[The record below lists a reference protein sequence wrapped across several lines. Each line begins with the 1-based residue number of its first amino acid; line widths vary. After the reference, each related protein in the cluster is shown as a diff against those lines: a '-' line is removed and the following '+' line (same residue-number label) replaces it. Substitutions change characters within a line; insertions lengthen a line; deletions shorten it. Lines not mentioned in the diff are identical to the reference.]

1 MPAAPLEPCV
11 QQALHKSNTAEVVN
25 VHQHPI
31 DVQGRVLGQIAK
43 PTATIVDEHVD
54 ATECLLGILDLPGQ
68 QVQFGEIEDQHLRL
82 HARPQRLALPLD
94 ALELAL
100 AAGAED
106 QALERGPLAQRHAE
120 RLAKT
125 SRGAGDPND
134 LALEVLGGGLLIALP
149 QEPAHGCSTCARASA
164 PAQAQPAATPKNP
177 PRAAGGEPRNQRR
190 RRRRTRQADRSLHH
204 LHHAARHRSHRP
216 LVRNPC
222 APCHHRPCHR
232 ASGHPWGRCL
242 PLLRTLRERGATNRC
257 RCPSRCRRHPCRGLR
272 HPPC

>member
-43 PTATIVDEHVD
+43 PTATVVDEHVD
-54 ATECLLGILDLPGQ
+54 ATESLLGILDLPGQ
-68 QVQFGEIEDQHLRL
+68 QVQLGEIEDQHLRL
-82 HARPQRLALPLD
+82 HARPQRLALPLHT
-94 ALELAL
+94 LELAL
-100 AAGAED
+100 AAGAKD

-125 SRGAGDPND
+125 SRGAGDPDD

-149 QEPAHGCSTCARASA
+149 QEPAHGCNACARASA

-177 PRAAGGEPRNQRR
+177 PRAAGGEPRNQCRR
-190 RRRRTRQADRSLHH
+190 RRRHTRHK
-204 LHHAARHRSHRP
+204 
-216 LVRNPC
+216 
-222 APCHHRPCHR
+222 
-232 ASGHPWGRCL
+232 
-242 PLLRTLRERGATNRC
+242 NRC
-257 RCPSRCRRHPCRGLR
+257 RRAAAGAALDKHWPNAKKPWRMQPNRRNQRPTGER
-272 HPPC
+272 HASPT